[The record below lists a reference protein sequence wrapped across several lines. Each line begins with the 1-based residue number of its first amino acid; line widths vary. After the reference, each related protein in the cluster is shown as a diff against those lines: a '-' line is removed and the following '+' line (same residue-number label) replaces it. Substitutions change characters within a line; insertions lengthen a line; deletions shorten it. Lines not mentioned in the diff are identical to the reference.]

1 MTEMNLKVLEL
12 LNQGISIKEISNII
26 GISEKQLYVR
36 IKQLIN
42 YGYNLEPIYNS
53 NSDIY
58 YKLKKDNAN
67 PINNTVNL
75 NMSDNNNVFRCL
87 VISDL
92 HIGSIDSDIKLV
104 DSVYEYASKNGINI
118 ILNCGD
124 SIEGN
129 YTSHKKNITDIH
141 LQLEHF
147 IKKYPYDKDIINFM
161 VLGNHDYHSYC
172 YDGLDISKTI
182 KNSRYDIVPI
192 GNGRGNINV
201 KKDNIILFH
210 KLYDGFKPMIKDDKI
225 ILSGHGH
232 MMKTKI
238 KDIFW
243 IGVPTLSYV
252 SNDKTKDVIP
262 GFIDLTIDMEKDKF
276 EYAEAKH
283 LIITPK
289 IVQVS
294 EVRGKVKT
302 LFNDNKK
309 K

>member
-1 MTEMNLKVLEL
+1 MTEMNLMVLDL
-12 LNQGISIKEISNII
+12 LNQGISIKDISSKLN
-26 GISEKQLYVR
+26 ISEKQLYIR

-42 YGYNLEPIYNS
+42 YGYNLQPIYYN

-58 YKLKKDNAN
+58 YNLKKNH
-67 PINNTVNL
+67 INTATNTVNI
-75 NMSDNNNVFRCL
+75 NMNDNNTFRCL

-92 HIGSIDSDIKLV
+92 HIGSFDSDIKLI
-104 DSVYEYASKNGINI
+104 DTVYDYANKNGINI

-124 SIEGN
+124 SIEGD
-129 YTSHKKNITDIH
+129 YTSYRKNIKEIH
-141 LQLEHF
+141 SQLEYF
-147 IKKYPYDKDIINFM
+147 IKKYPYDKNIINFM
-161 VLGNHDYHSYC
+161 ILGNHDYHSFH

-182 KNSRYDIVPI
+182 KNGRYDIVPI
-192 GNGRGNINV
+192 GNGQGNVNI
-201 KKDNIILFH
+201 KKDSIILFH
-210 KLYDGFKPMIKDDKI
+210 KLYDGFKPNIKDEKI
-225 ILSGHGH
+225 VLSGHSH
-232 MMKTKI
+232 MMKTKLR
-238 KDIFW
+238 DIFW
-243 IGVPTLSYV
+243 LGVPTLSYK

-289 IVQVS
+289 VVQVS
-294 EVRGKVKT
+294 EVRGRVKT